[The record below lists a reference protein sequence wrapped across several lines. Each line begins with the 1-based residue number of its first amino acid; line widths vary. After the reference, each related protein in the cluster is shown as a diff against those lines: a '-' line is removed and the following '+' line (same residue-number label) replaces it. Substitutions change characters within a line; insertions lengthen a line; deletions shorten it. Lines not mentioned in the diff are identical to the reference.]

1 MKMEKTFGSY
11 LRGLRLKKGHGLRS
25 FAKEI
30 GWLPSNYS
38 NLENDKISPPRDTK
52 MLFSIAEALQLRKD
66 SEEWAKLFDLAAD
79 SPERVPAD
87 IVKYVNESELMP
99 LMLRTVANK
108 KLSKGQIKKLIEDI
122 KKI

>member
-1 MKMEKTFGSY
+1 MEKTFGSY
-11 LRGLRLKKGHGLRS
+11 LRELRLKKCHGLRS

-38 NLENDKISPPRDTK
+38 NLENDKINPPRDTK

-79 SPERVPAD
+79 SPERAPAD